1 MTRALIA
8 FLCDNFTIFSNFD
21 LPQGEGVKSR
31 TPKARRGEGR
41 SSLYPP
47 LCTWS
52 QDAKKIFWPYG
63 TSTMDRNFAKCE
75 FREIFSVNFA

>member
-31 TPKARRGEGR
+31 TPKARRGRGGHPSIPVYAHGHKMR
-41 SSLYPP
+41 
-47 LCTWS
+47 
-52 QDAKKIFWPYG
+52 KKYFGHMAHP
-63 TSTMDRNFAKCE
+63 TFKLLKQLVVSR
-75 FREIFSVNFA
+75 